1 MKWTGVMLVTEAHRY
16 TVEADTC
23 EQARERIE
31 AAFEEGETSDWFTTE
46 ECYVYDVQEKK
57 EEQD

>member
-1 MKWTGVMLVTEAHRY
+1 MLVTEAHRY